1 MNNIVIYTD
10 LDGSLLDHYSYS
22 HAAADALLEELGVLG
37 IPVVPASS
45 KTRAELLQLRHEL
58 DNQHPFIVEN
68 GAAVFIPAG
77 YFSAKPPETENR
89 DGYWVKYFSLPR
101 SHWLQKIDAI
111 ATDFAGEFDNFA
123 SLDIE
128 SIAALTGL
136 DPAAAQQAAA
146 REFGEP
152 VHWLG
157 SPSSRQRFIAALQ
170 NNDAR
175 VLQGG
180 RFLHVSGDCDKG
192 RALQW
197 LNAQYGI
204 QAAGRRPL
212 SLAIGDSQ
220 NDAAM
225 LEAADHALIIRSPV
239 HPPPTLSRSERTLL
253 SKHYGPGGW
262 SQGVRQILQ
271 SLEET
276 KGTSYG

>member
-22 HAAADALLEELGVLG
+22 HAAADALLQELEAQG
-37 IPVVPASS
+37 IPVIPASS

-77 YFSAKPPETENR
+77 YFSTQPAETESR
-89 DGYWVKYFSLPR
+89 DGCWVKYFSLPR

-111 ATDFAGEFDNFA
+111 AADFPGDFDNFA

-136 DPAAAQQAAA
+136 DPAAAQRAAS

-157 SPSSRQRFIAALQ
+157 GDSSRLRFIETLQ
-170 NNDAR
+170 NNAAR

-192 RALQW
+192 RALHW
-197 LNAQYGI
+197 LNAQYAI
-204 QAAGRRPL
+204 QAAGRQPL

-239 HPPPTLSRSERTLL
+239 HPPPTLSRSERTLI
-253 SKHYGPGGW
+253 SKYYGPGGW
-262 SQGVRQILQ
+262 NQGVREILQ
-271 SLEET
+271 SL
-276 KGTSYG
+276 KKPRDPSYG